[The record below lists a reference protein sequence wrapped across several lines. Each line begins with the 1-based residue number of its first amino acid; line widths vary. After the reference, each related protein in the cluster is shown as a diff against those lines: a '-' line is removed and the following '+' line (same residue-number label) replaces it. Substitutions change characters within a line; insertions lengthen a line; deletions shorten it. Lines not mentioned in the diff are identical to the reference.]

1 MHHFWPGLM
10 HDAWADIRV
19 PGQPGK
25 ETGNLK
31 CYIYVVGYI
40 TRLVSLTI
48 VGMNNETLI
57 FATLQK
63 S

>member
-1 MHHFWPGLM
+1 M

-19 PGQPGK
+19 HGQPGK
-25 ETGNLK
+25 VTRNLK
-31 CYIYVVGYI
+31 CYIYVVQYI
-40 TRLVSLTI
+40 TRLVALTI

-57 FATLQK
+57 FATVQK

>member
-1 MHHFWPGLM
+1 M

-25 ETGNLK
+25 ETRNLK

-40 TRLVSLTI
+40 MRLVSLTI
-48 VGMNNETLI
+48 VGMSNETLI
-57 FATLQK
+57 FATVQK